1 MKWTCIMISHQLSTV
16 QYADIIFVL
25 KDGEIVIKGTHFELI
40 DKNAVYHGFD
50 GFVESLCI

>member
-25 KDGEIVIKGTHFELI
+25 KDGEIVLKGTHSELI